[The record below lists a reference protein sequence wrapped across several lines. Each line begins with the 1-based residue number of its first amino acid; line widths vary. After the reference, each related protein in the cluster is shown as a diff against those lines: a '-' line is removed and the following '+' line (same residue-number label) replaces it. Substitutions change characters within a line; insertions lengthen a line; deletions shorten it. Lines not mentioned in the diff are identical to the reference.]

1 MKVILPD
8 VIVSN
13 GVIQGID
20 FVFNVPAGSVNMV
33 EYLLKNQ
40 DQFKDLTAVL
50 TIGGLLTTL
59 EGQSVIQYVGQVC
72 QDSQSFNKY
81 QGRIQGGRAHPA
93 RAPLKLEKYYFFA

>member
-50 TIGGLLTTL
+50 TIGGLLPTL
-59 EGQSVIQYVGQVC
+59 EGQSVIHYVGQVC
-72 QDSQSFNKY
+72 HDSQSF
-81 QGRIQGGRAHPA
+81 IM
-93 RAPLKLEKYYFFA
+93 